1 MSQLNTP
8 KIMSKGQLAQ
18 AYGVHVSTLN
28 KWLKNI
34 PDLNLMKGQR
44 VLTPK
49 QVRLIMEDLG
59 EP

>member
-1 MSQLNTP
+1 MTKSE
-8 KIMSKGQLAQ
+8 LAR

-44 VLTPK
+44 VFTPK